1 MVFICLTKFRTGRI
15 FQLGFSRCSF
25 WTGKD
30 VLRSKS
36 YNMFTTYIIFSQKFK
51 MPWKG
56 HLKLSI
62 CHFEQMVCQQ
72 QVKHWWKY
80 RTRWHTVV
88 FTYIL
93 RWILAKAVRSV
104 WERKCTASC
113 GGELRTGDWPRYRG
127 KLWGRSF
134 LESLLESNLP
144 ATAQWMCCTLKRT
157 DDAGLVMV
165 HFQLQST
172 TLVTNRKK
180 IEHYCLKMWKQ
191 STLFKW
197 KL

>member
-1 MVFICLTKFRTGRI
+1 
-15 FQLGFSRCSF
+15 
-25 WTGKD
+25 
-30 VLRSKS
+30 
-36 YNMFTTYIIFSQKFK
+36 

-62 CHFEQMVCQQ
+62 CHFEQMVYQQ

-80 RTRWHTVV
+80 RTRWHTVAL
-88 FTYIL
+88 TYIL
-93 RWILAKAVRSV
+93 RWILAKALRSV
-104 WERKCTASC
+104 WECKCTASC

-134 LESLLESNLP
+134 LSHCWSLTYRPQLNEC
-144 ATAQWMCCTLKRT
+144 AVHWKEQMTADSWWSTFNYKRCNV
-157 DDAGLVMV
+157 GLTINNN
-165 HFQLQST
+165 Q
-172 TLVTNRKK
+172 KK
-180 IEHYCLKMWKQ
+180 IEHYCLKIWKQ

>member
-1 MVFICLTKFRTGRI
+1 MGFIQNGSY
-15 FQLGFSRCSF
+15 FQLGINKCSF

-51 MPWKG
+51 MPLKV

-62 CHFEQMVCQQ
+62 CLFEQLVCQQ

-88 FTYIL
+88 LAYIL
-93 RWILAKAVRSV
+93 RWILAKVGLFENANAQRAVEVSSGQ
-104 WERKCTASC
+104 ETDPD
-113 GGELRTGDWPRYRG
+113 TGG

-134 LESLLESNLP
+134 LEALLEPHRP
-144 ATAQWMCCTLKRT
+144 ATAQWMCSTLKRT
-157 DDAGLVMV
+157 DDGGLMMV
-165 HFQLQST
+165 YFQLQE
-172 TLVTNRKK
+172 V
-180 IEHYCLKMWKQ
+180 
-191 STLFKW
+191 
-197 KL
+197 